1 MEFLFVLIICPLV
14 VVLVSITGSFL
25 FKQWFIVPILTFI
38 VFTILTYTVF
48 NETFFFWAV
57 IFTILSIIV
66 SLLIYRKKKQPSIN
80 RLD

>member
-14 VVLVSITGSFL
+14 VVLASITGSFL
-25 FKQWFIVPILTFI
+25 FTQWFIVPILTFI

-57 IFTILSIIV
+57 IFTVLSIIV
-66 SLLIYRKKKQPSIN
+66 SLLTYRKKK
-80 RLD
+80 